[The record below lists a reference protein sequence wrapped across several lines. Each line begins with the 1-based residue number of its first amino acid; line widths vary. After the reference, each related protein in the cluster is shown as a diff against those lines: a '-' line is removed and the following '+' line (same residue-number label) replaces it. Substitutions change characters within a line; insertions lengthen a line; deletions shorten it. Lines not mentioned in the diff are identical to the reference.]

1 MAQKCKKQRNKILP
15 PQQPLD
21 LEVLQRYQELREKE
35 KFLDLEIKSFDE
47 FGLTFTRKV
56 HKYVINSLS
65 VSLGRFF
72 LDGNKIPCPGHVLD
86 CIIEFAYS
94 CKLNLGEDDQDANV
108 HHLLEI
114 ASKFRIDTL
123 KVELSQHIKSN
134 LTLNTALES
143 FKQASNYG
151 LPSKDIHIIRTFIL
165 KNDFLG
171 LNKLSNGF
179 FNISNDVL
187 ESFIMD
193 DNLSLKEEEVFNLIR
208 EWTTNDF
215 PDREFLFKHVRYSQ
229 MSKDFRSTE
238 VYNFF
243 SENEAFSRKFGKLS
257 MTSGKSKPRCPKEFV
272 LAIGG
277 WSSNVPDG
285 PYEKIEAGANFHLTR
300 PWRKM
305 KFPLEQKRAG
315 HGMGL
320 INNVV
325 YIFGGFSDEAT
336 EENYP
341 KTTFAFDTTADKKV
355 SYHFLERKNPRLMPN
370 FIPFCTIIGTPMS
383 ELQYLLCTD
392 VFF

>member
-1 MAQKCKKQRNKILP
+1 MAQKCKKGRKKMPLP
-15 PQQPLD
+15 PPQPLD
-21 LEVLQRYQELREKE
+21 LEVLQRYQDLKEKG
-35 KFLDLEIKSFDE
+35 KFLDMEIESFDA
-47 FGLTFTRKV
+47 FGLTFTRRV
-56 HKYVINSLS
+56 HKYVLNSLS
-65 VSLGRFF
+65 VSLGIFF
-72 LDGNKIPCPGHVLD
+72 SEGNKIPCPGEVLD
-86 CIIEFAYS
+86 ILIGFAYS
-94 CKLNLGEDDQDANV
+94 CKFNLGEDNQDANV
-108 HHLLEI
+108 QHLLEI
-114 ASKFRIDTL
+114 SSKFNIDSL
-123 KVELSQHIKSN
+123 KAEISQHIKSH
-134 LTLNTALES
+134 LTLNTALGS
-143 FKQASNYG
+143 FNQASQYG
-151 LPSKDIHIIRTFIL
+151 LPLEDIQIIRTFIL
-165 KNDFLG
+165 RKDFLA
-171 LNKLSNGF
+171 LNQLSNGF
-179 FNISNDVL
+179 LDISNDVL

-215 PDREFLFKHVRYSQ
+215 PDRDFLFKHVRYSQ

-277 WSSNVPDG
+277 WSSNFPDG

-305 KFPLEQKRAG
+305 KFPLEQKRAY

-325 YIFGGFSDEAT
+325 YLFGGFQKASDEAT

-341 KTTFAFDTTADKKV
+341 KTTFAFDTSADKKV
-355 SYHFLERKNPRLMPN
+355 SYFFLE
-370 FIPFCTIIGTPMS
+370 
-383 ELQYLLCTD
+383 
-392 VFF
+392 